1 MIVLNVY
8 YYRHNILQI
17 VVFISA
23 SHQNGKFIHLSDRLF
38 VANISERQA
47 LIQIIN
53 NKIYHDTFLSPSP
66 QRYLFLHNETYKC
79 FARRRREERRATS
92 VKCQKLPTNKA
103 KFSMENRREGN
114 EPHIRQ
120 SAREKITTLHF
131 AQLANSVNKVKRLL
145 MLNNAPLVLMMRRL
159 SYGDHF
165 FQFTL

>member
-1 MIVLNVY
+1 MCYCHKCELLY
-8 YYRHNILQI
+8 HHNILQI

-38 VANISERQA
+38 VANISERQP

-53 NKIYHDTFLSPSP
+53 NKIYHDTSLSLSP

-120 SAREKITTLHF
+120 SGREKITTLHF
-131 AQLANSVNKVKRLL
+131 AQLTIT
-145 MLNNAPLVLMMRRL
+145 VLIK
-159 SYGDHF
+159 
-165 FQFTL
+165 